1 MKESGIMTNKMEK
14 DKKNGNKYYFYHFV
28 YKYS

>member
-14 DKKNGNKYYFYHFV
+14 DKKNGNKYYFIKTIF
-28 YKYS
+28 KQ